1 LSDRLALAN
10 AIEEAGIER
19 SKAERVAS
27 VIFDAIHDNVATK
40 ADVQASEAVL
50 RHELATQIGGLR
62 VELKGEIGGLRAEL
76 KSDIMGVRSILASEV
91 SRLDTRIERLD
102 ATVKAQPNAIML
114 RLGTLMVVL
123 TGIVLAALRYWPPPG
138 HG

>member
-1 LSDRLALAN
+1 MSDRLALAN
-10 AIEEAGIER
+10 AIEDAGIER

-62 VELKGEIGGLRAEL
+62 AEL
-76 KSDIMGVRSILASEV
+76 KSDIMGVRSVLASEIG
-91 SRLDTRIERLD
+91 RLDTRIERLD
-102 ATVKAQPNAIML
+102 STVKAQPNAIML

-123 TGIVLAALRYWPPPG
+123 TGIILAALRYLPPP
-138 HG
+138 HS

>member
-1 LSDRLALAN
+1 MSDRLALAN
-10 AIEEAGIER
+10 AIEDAGIER

-40 ADVQASEAVL
+40 AD
-50 RHELATQIGGLR
+50 
-62 VELKGEIGGLRAEL
+62 
-76 KSDIMGVRSILASEV
+76 ILASEAALRNEITANGAATRADIAAV
-91 SRLDTRIERLD
+91 RSALAAEVARLDTRIGRLD
-102 ATVKAQPNAIML
+102 AVVKAQPNAIML

-123 TGIVLAALRYWPPPG
+123 SGIIIAALRYLPPPG